1 MLVRLYDNLN
11 SMFPFKPADVSR
23 RLNDLWDNVNE
34 GVNRYLTGYPGAKL
48 ENNEEAIIVKVC
60 LPGMEME
67 DIDVE
72 VVSDFLT
79 IKAVRTC
86 SQDHDDEDCLYQE
99 RRFNRYE
106 EKIKLPGK
114 VKGSE
119 TVAKYINGVLIVTMP
134 REESEKPVAV
144 KVS

>member
-1 MLVRLYDNLN
+1 MLLKLYDNLN
-11 SMFPFKPADVSR
+11 SMFPFKPAE
-23 RLNDLWDNVNE
+23 LNRHLISLWDDLHE

-48 ENNEEAIIVKVC
+48 ENGEDAITVKVC
-60 LPGMEME
+60 LPGMKME

-79 IKAVRTC
+79 IKAAREQTAA
-86 SQDHDDEDCLYQE
+86 DDEDCIYRE
-99 RRFNRYE
+99 RRLSRYE

-114 VKGSE
+114 VKGSM
-119 TVAKYINGVLIVTMP
+119 TAAKYVDGILTVTMP
-134 REESEKPVAV
+134 REETEKPISI